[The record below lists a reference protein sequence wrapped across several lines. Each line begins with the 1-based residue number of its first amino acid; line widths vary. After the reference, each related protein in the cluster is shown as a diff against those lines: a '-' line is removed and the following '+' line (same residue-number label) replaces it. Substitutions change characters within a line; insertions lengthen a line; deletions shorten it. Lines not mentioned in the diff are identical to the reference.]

1 MTIPRT
7 PLATL
12 PTPLLPAPRLSE
24 AVGIEVWIKRDDMTG
39 LGLGGNKARK
49 LEFLCGEALA
59 RRADTL
65 VTGGGSGSNHVQLT
79 AAAAARLGLA
89 CVAVCYGTDPAQAE
103 PGTSGPVAGRSSG
116 PAAPPLGLRLT
127 RQFGADVVFTGSPDR
142 ASVDVRL
149 EEVAAKLV
157 AEGRVPYVIP
167 RGGASA
173 VGAVGYALAAVELA
187 DQLAPAGLAGAT
199 VLLATGSCG
208 TQAGLVAGTALLGE
222 TEVARISGRIVPQKR
237 DDPSPDPEPLPRRG
251 SGGEFEVVG
260 VPVSRP
266 PEECVER
273 IARLATGC
281 AERLGSGRVFTEVDV
296 HLLGGYLG
304 PGYGKASAEGDEA
317 AVLSARTEGL
327 VLDPVFTAKAMAA
340 LVAEARAGRLTGPV
354 VFLHTGGTPSALA
367 ALP

>member
-1 MTIPRT
+1 VTIPRT

-24 AVGIEVWIKRDDMTG
+24 AVGTEVWIKRDDMTG

-59 RRADTL
+59 RGADTL

-89 CVAVCYGTDPAQAE
+89 CLAVCYGT
-103 PGTSGPVAGRSSG
+103 
-116 PAAPPLGLRLT
+116 APSVEPLGLRLT
-127 RQFGADVVFTGSPDR
+127 RRFGAEVLFTGSPDR
-142 ASVDVRL
+142 ASVDTRL
-149 EEVAAKLV
+149 EEVAAKIV
-157 AEGRVPYVIP
+157 AEGRAPYVIP

-173 VGAVGYALAAVELA
+173 VGAVGYALAAAELA
-187 DQLAPAGLAGAT
+187 DQLASAGLPAAT
-199 VLLATGSCG
+199 LLLATGSCG
-208 TQAGLVAGTALLGE
+208 TQAGLVAGAGL
-222 TEVARISGRIVPQKR
+222 
-237 DDPSPDPEPLPRRG
+237 SPRPDLPTGTRPAG
-251 SGGEFEVVG
+251 LKVVG

-266 PEECVER
+266 PEECTER

-281 AERLGSGRVFTEVDV
+281 AERLGSDRVFTAADV
-296 HLLGGYLG
+296 RLLGGYLG
-304 PGYGKASAEGDEA
+304 PGYGKASQEGDEA
-317 AVLSARTEGL
+317 ALLAARTEGL

-340 LVAEARAGRLTGPV
+340 LVAESRLGTLSGPV

-367 ALP
+367 ALPAA